1 MYNKFHRYWR
11 HSAQVLQS
19 DDTNNIMF
27 WQGSRSSTGS
37 IVGADGDYSPSRV
50 LAPPMPPIAPQPKLR
65 RINSSTLS
73 LNKHKRKM
81 LTVILMTTT
90 SSYYYRDSFD

>member
-1 MYNKFHRYWR
+1 MYKFHRYWR
-11 HSAQVLQS
+11 HSAQVLRS
-19 DDTNNIMF
+19 DDDNIMF

-37 IVGADGDYSPSRV
+37 SVVGDGDYSPSRV

-81 LTVILMTTT
+81 LTVNTVI
-90 SSYYYRDSFD
+90 